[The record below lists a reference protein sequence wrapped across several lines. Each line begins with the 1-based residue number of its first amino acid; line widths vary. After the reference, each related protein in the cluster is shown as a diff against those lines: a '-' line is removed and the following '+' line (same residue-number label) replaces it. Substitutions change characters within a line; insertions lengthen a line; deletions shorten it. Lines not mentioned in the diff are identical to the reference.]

1 MSYYIKALEWI
12 CDEKTILKIESINAY
27 LQDITANEEILIS
40 NGKLRF
46 GIVEKSDM
54 QIDTDKKTITLYE
67 NTDYWITYDR
77 NNNSIDIE
85 VLTDIVSK
93 QLEGGAIVNSKNYI
107 GVLDIG
113 IKEFEIVLRS
123 KKINYEHDFFFLKK
137 SISEFCDDLLS
148 RSSSYFAEHFEK
160 TEGYVEEKINYSEI
174 AYIKDNL
181 SPDKLPNWIDY
192 LTCHAEHRYLKEE
205 EERNIVDV
213 EDIDAEAYMNALI
226 GNDLISTN
234 KVKGRAGKLNRAP
247 LEIKSYGY
255 EIIYDTNENR
265 FVKFFLYFL
274 RDYLEKIY
282 SYVSEENVKLRREV
296 DKMLQIFSE
305 KLENPFWKGISQMD
319 KIPFN
324 SQILQKKY
332 PYNMIFQMYT
342 EFSMKS
348 KVSLGKVEQSYLVGQ
363 KDTPMLYQYWV
374 FIMLFQF
381 LSKKY
386 DDKYVASD
394 WIFYNKNGLTFSLRE
409 GRRSFACFQIDENTQ
424 INLLYNKTYDRKHS
438 IGDGRSYSHELKPD
452 ISIELLKNNGLVAIM
467 HFDAKYKVPVNGSDV
482 PEDIN
487 KMHAYK
493 DGILGTVGAFAICL
507 TDEPIIFHEEE
518 KGWEKE
524 SVYPAVGTC
533 PLNLS
538 PDKIDEELEYI
549 FGLVDEFIRIDEDNL
564 ANRYSGKY
572 VEKYFAL
579 SRRLMKVK
587 E

>member
-1 MSYYIKALEWI
+1 MSCYIKSLEWI
-12 CDEKTILKIESINAY
+12 CDGKAILKIESINAY
-27 LQDITANEEILIS
+27 LQDVTANDEITILS
-40 NGKLRF
+40 GKLRIL
-46 GIVEKSDM
+46 IVEKSDI
-54 QIDTDKKTITLYE
+54 QIDIEQKIVTLLE
-67 NTDYWITYDR
+67 NTDYWITYDI
-77 NNNSIDIE
+77 NNTNIDT
-85 VLTDIVSK
+85 VALTDIISK
-93 QLEGGAIVNSKNYI
+93 QIEGRGIVNSRNYVGI
-107 GVLDIG
+107 LDIG
-113 IKEFEIVLRS
+113 IEDFEIVIKS
-123 KKINYEHDFFFLKK
+123 KKVNYEHDYFFLKK
-137 SISEFCDDLLS
+137 CISEFCDDLLN
-148 RSSSYFAEHFEK
+148 RSSSHFAEHFEK
-160 TEGYVEEKINYSEI
+160 TDEYVEEKINYSEV

-192 LTCHAEHRYLKEE
+192 LICHAEHKYLREE
-205 EERNIVDV
+205 EKRNIVDV
-213 EDIDAEAYMNALI
+213 EDIDADAYMNALI
-226 GNDLISTN
+226 GDNLISTN
-234 KVKGRAGKLNRAP
+234 KIKGRAGKLNRVP
-247 LEIKSYGY
+247 LKIKSHGY

-265 FVKFFLYFL
+265 FVKFFVCFL
-274 RDYLEKIY
+274 RDYLEEIY
-282 SYVSEENVKLRREV
+282 LYVSEENAKLRREV

-319 KIPFN
+319 TIPFN

-342 EFSMKS
+342 DFSMKS
-348 KVSLGKVEQSYLVGQ
+348 KVSLGEVEQSYLVGQ

-386 DDKYVASD
+386 DDKYMASD
-394 WIFYNKNGLTFSLRE
+394 WIFYNKNRLTFSLRE
-409 GRRSFACFQIDENTQ
+409 GRKSIACFQIDENTQ

-452 ISIELLKNNGLVAIM
+452 ISIELFKNNDLVAIM
-467 HFDAKYKVPVNGSDV
+467 HLDAKYKVSVNGAEIPD
-482 PEDIN
+482 DIN

-524 SVYPAVGTC
+524 GVYPAVGTC
-533 PLNLS
+533 PLNLN

-549 FGLVDEFIRIDEDNL
+549 YGLVDEFIRIDEDNL
-564 ANRYSGKY
+564 ANRYSRRC